1 MRALRPRRL
10 RALQPV
16 RTLQPVRGGLRAVRP
31 LQSLRALQSVRAL
44 QPVRTLQPLR
54 GRVAA
59 GERAGRR
66 DRFAAPASPLNA
78 AAAASMVARVA

>member
-16 RTLQPVRGGLRAVRP
+16 QAVQPLRGGLRAVRP
-31 LQSLRALQSVRAL
+31 LQSLRAVQSVRAV
-44 QPVRTLQPLR
+44 QSLQPLR
-54 GRVAA
+54 GRVAG
-59 GERAGRR
+59 GESAGRR